1 MIRVGIVG
9 IGRQGSKYARLF
21 FEGMIKSA
29 ELVALCD
36 IDEDRFKEFDAD
48 DLCSH
53 YTDYTTMFI
62 SKTIDAI
69 IIDTPHYLHPI
80 ISMVAI
86 ENGIHVLSDKPL
98 GIDAQTVKRIE
109 SKLNENSVTF
119 GVLFNQRMLPVYKRI
134 KELLEKKE
142 LGLLKRCIWEIT
154 DWYRPQKYYDIGGW
168 RSSWKGEGGGVLVN
182 QCVHNI
188 DMICYLFGTPLQV
201 VSTIGYG
208 AYHDTEIDDSV
219 VANLIYPNGFMCTLI
234 SSTGETPGT
243 NRLEISGTRGKI
255 VFEEFDKLNIYYN
268 DIPEDVYSV
277 TVESPRY
284 TLKFGKPSFQKVI
297 EKIDKNVNAHMLCI
311 QNFIDAI
318 DNKQNPVASY
328 YDGLACVETINAI
341 YYSDWV
347 GKKVNFPVNSL
358 DFKRLLDSKC
368 NANTL

>member
-21 FEGMIKSA
+21 FEGMVKNA
-29 ELVALCD
+29 ALVALCD
-36 IDEDRFKEFDAD
+36 IDEKRFKDVDPD
-48 DLCSH
+48 DLCGH
-53 YTDYTTMFI
+53 YTDYTAMI
-62 SKTIDAI
+62 SGKIIDAI

-98 GIDAQTVKRIE
+98 GIDAQTVKQIE
-109 SKLNENSVTF
+109 SKLNENCVTF

-134 KELLEKKE
+134 KELLVNEK
-142 LGLLKRCIWEIT
+142 LGSLKRCVWEIT

-188 DMICYLFGTPLQV
+188 DMLCYLFGTPQQV
-201 VSTIGYG
+201 VSSIGYG
-208 AYHDTEIDDSV
+208 VYHNTEIDDSV
-219 VANLIYPNGFMCTLI
+219 VANLIYPDGFMCTLI

-243 NRLEISGTRGKI
+243 NRLEISGTLGKL
-255 VFEEFDKLNIYYN
+255 VFEKFDELDIYYN

-284 TLKFGKPSFQKVI
+284 TLKFGKPSFQKNT

-311 QNFIDAI
+311 QNFIDSI
-318 DNKQNPVASY
+318 DNRKSPSASY
-328 YDGLACVETINAI
+328 YDGLACVEIINAI

-347 GKKVNFPVNSL
+347 GKKVDFPVNSD
-358 DFKRLLDSKC
+358 DFKRLLERKF
-368 NANTL
+368 NNTL